1 MEVLLR
7 MDEKRT
13 IFRMRSINDN
23 TLKAFFND
31 EVYASS
37 PLKFNDPY
45 DVLACYDK
53 DKLYEYFDLDK
64 KGKFF
69 LNNETNEII
78 KASGYEYFD
87 SDKIANEWCKAKE
100 KIYPLING
108 IALNTMHQLREQLA
122 IACFCNDVKKEIM
135 WSHYAGNGTGFA
147 LEYDFDEVNAA
158 ISSYVRKNFESY
170 KENNIFKNCSFKLED
185 VKYTNKK
192 ANITKIIFKINK
204 SCFSKGYKLFLTQK
218 EFERIV
224 FRKRKEWQYESE
236 VRLALPTKKT
246 PFEKLEGIKPKA
258 IYLGEF
264 ISKEYQYILCNAAK
278 GKKIMVFQMYSK
290 LEDRNFGLHCKFVS
304 TNEIDDLIKK
314 YKDIEHYS
322 EL

>member
-53 DKLYEYFDLDK
+53 DKL
-64 KGKFF
+64 
-69 LNNETNEII
+69 
-78 KASGYEYFD
+78 YEYFD

-185 VKYTNKK
+185 VN
-192 ANITKIIFKINK
+192 
-204 SCFSKGYKLFLTQK
+204 
-218 EFERIV
+218 
-224 FRKRKEWQYESE
+224 
-236 VRLALPTKKT
+236 
-246 PFEKLEGIKPKA
+246 
-258 IYLGEF
+258 
-264 ISKEYQYILCNAAK
+264 
-278 GKKIMVFQMYSK
+278 
-290 LEDRNFGLHCKFVS
+290 
-304 TNEIDDLIKK
+304 
-314 YKDIEHYS
+314 
-322 EL
+322 

>member
-31 EVYASS
+31 EVYASY

-53 DKLYEYFDLDK
+53 DKL
-64 KGKFF
+64 
-69 LNNETNEII
+69 
-78 KASGYEYFD
+78 YEYFD

-278 GKKIMVFQMYSK
+278 EKKIMVFQMYSK

>member
-37 PLKFNDPY
+37 PLKFNDSY

-53 DKLYEYFDLDK
+53 DKLYEYFD
-64 KGKFF
+64 
-69 LNNETNEII
+69 
-78 KASGYEYFD
+78 
-87 SDKIANEWCKAKE
+87 SDKIANEWCKVKE

-135 WSHYAGNGTGFA
+135 WSHYAGNGAGFA

-192 ANITKIIFKINK
+192 ANITNIIFKINK
-204 SCFSKGYKLFLTQK
+204 TCFSKGYKLFLTQK

-278 GKKIMVFQMYSK
+278 EKKIMVFQMYSK

>member
-53 DKLYEYFDLDK
+53 DKL
-64 KGKFF
+64 
-69 LNNETNEII
+69 
-78 KASGYEYFD
+78 YEYFD

-192 ANITKIIFKINK
+192 ANITNIIFKINK
-204 SCFSKGYKLFLTQK
+204 TCFSKGYKLFLTQK

-278 GKKIMVFQMYSK
+278 EKKIMVFQMYSK

>member
-192 ANITKIIFKINK
+192 AI
-204 SCFSKGYKLFLTQK
+204 
-218 EFERIV
+218 ERIV

-278 GKKIMVFQMYSK
+278 EKKIMVFQMYSK

-314 YKDIEHYS
+314 KPGIPGFFLYKD
-322 EL
+322 

>member
-37 PLKFNDPY
+37 PLKFNDSY

-53 DKLYEYFDLDK
+53 DKLYEYFD
-64 KGKFF
+64 
-69 LNNETNEII
+69 
-78 KASGYEYFD
+78 
-87 SDKIANEWCKAKE
+87 SDKNANEWCKAKE

-135 WSHYAGNGTGFA
+135 WSHYAGNGAGFA

-192 ANITKIIFKINK
+192 ANITNIIFKINK
-204 SCFSKGYKLFLTQK
+204 TCFSKGYKLFLTQK

-278 GKKIMVFQMYSK
+278 EKKIMVFQMYSK